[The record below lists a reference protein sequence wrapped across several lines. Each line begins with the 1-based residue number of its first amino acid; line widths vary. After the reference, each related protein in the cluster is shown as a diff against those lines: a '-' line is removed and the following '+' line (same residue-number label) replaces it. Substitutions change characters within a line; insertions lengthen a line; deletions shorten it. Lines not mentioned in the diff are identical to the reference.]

1 MNDAVLFDV
10 RDGVATMT
18 LNEGARLNPL
28 TQPLLQGLLGGLSRV
43 REDPDIRALLLTANG
58 RGFCVGADLEEFGRR
73 AADPASG
80 TLSDYV
86 GQLLREQASPIMLEM
101 RTLPVPVVC
110 AINGV
115 AAGGGVGLALSGDM
129 VLAARSAYFYLP
141 FMPSLGLVPDMGSSW
156 LVPRAVSPARA
167 LGLALT
173 GEKLDAQR
181 AAEWGLI
188 WACTDDEILQEA
200 ARALALRLAR
210 LPAHAILEARALAS
224 AAGRNS
230 LEQQLILECERQQ
243 ALIDGDSF
251 AEGVRAFAER
261 RLPVFAGRRNA

>member
-10 RDGVATMT
+10 REGVAMMT
-18 LNEGARLNPL
+18 LNEGERLNPL
-28 TQPLLQGLLGGLSRV
+28 TQPILHGVLDGLRRV
-43 REDPDIRALLLTANG
+43 REDTGIRALLLTADG
-58 RGFCVGADLEEFGRR
+58 RGFCVGADLQEFGRR
-73 AADPASG
+73 AADLASG
-80 TLSDYV
+80 TLGDYV
-86 GQLLREQASPIMLEM
+86 GELLREQAGPIMLAM
-101 RTLPVPVVC
+101 RALPVPVVC

-141 FMPSLGLVPDMGSSW
+141 FMPALGLVPDMGSSW

-173 GEKLDAQR
+173 GERLDAQR
-181 AAEWGLI
+181 AADWGLI
-188 WACTDDEILQEA
+188 WACVEDTELQRE
-200 ARALALRLAR
+200 ALRLAQQLAR
-210 LPAHAILEARALAS
+210 LPAHAIQEARALAV

-230 LEQQLILECERQQ
+230 LEQQLVLECERQQ
-243 ALIDGDSF
+243 GLIDGDSF

-261 RLPVFAGRRNA
+261 RTPVFAGRQTG

>member
-10 RDGVATMT
+10 QDGVATMT

-28 TQPLLQGLLGGLSRV
+28 TQPLLDGLLGGLRRV
-43 REDPDIRALLLTANG
+43 REDTDIRALILTANG
-58 RGFCVGADLEEFGRR
+58 RGFCVGADLQEFGRR
-73 AADPASG
+73 AADPATG

-86 GQLLREQASPIMLEM
+86 GQLLREQATPIILEM
-101 RTLPVPVVC
+101 RALPVPVVC

-141 FMPSLGLVPDMGSSW
+141 FMPALGLVPDMGASW
-156 LVPRAVSPARA
+156 LLPRALSSARA

-181 AAEWGLI
+181 AADWGLI
-188 WACTDDEILQEA
+188 WACIDEATLQQEA
-200 ARALALRLAR
+200 RVLAQQLAR
-210 LPAHAILEARALAS
+210 LPAHAVLEARALAV

-230 LEQQLILECERQQ
+230 LEQQLVLECERQQ
-243 ALIDGDSF
+243 VLIEGESF

-261 RLPVFAGRRNA
+261 RPPVFTGR

>member
-1 MNDAVLFDV
+1 MNDSVLFDV
-10 RDGVATMT
+10 EDGVATMT

-28 TQPLLQGLLGGLSRV
+28 TQPLLEGLLDGLHRV
-43 REDPDIRALLLTANG
+43 REDTSIRALLLTANG
-58 RGFCVGADLEEFGRR
+58 RGFCAGADLQEFGRR
-73 AADPASG
+73 AADPATGSLG
-80 TLSDYV
+80 DYV
-86 GQLLREQASPIMLEM
+86 GRLLRVQAAPIMLEI
-101 RTLPVPVVC
+101 RALPVPVVC

-141 FMPSLGLVPDMGSSW
+141 FMPALGLVPDMGSSW

-167 LGLALT
+167 IGLALT

-188 WACTDDEILQEA
+188 WACVDDAILQQA
-200 ARALALRLAR
+200 ARALALRLAC
-210 LPAHAILEARALAS
+210 LPPHAILEARALAS

-230 LEQQLILECERQQ
+230 MEQQLILECERQQ

-251 AEGVRAFAER
+251 AEGVRAFVER
-261 RLPVFAGRRNA
+261 RQPVFAGR

>member
-10 RDGVATMT
+10 REGVATMT

-28 TQPLLQGLLGGLSRV
+28 TQPILHGVLDGLRRV
-43 REDPDIRALLLTANG
+43 REDTGIRALLLTANG
-58 RGFCVGADLEEFGRR
+58 RGFCVGADLQEFGRR
-73 AADPASG
+73 AADPDGGSLG
-80 TLSDYV
+80 DHV
-86 GQLLREQASPIMLEM
+86 GRLLREQASPIMLAM
-101 RTLPVPVVC
+101 RALPVPVVC

-141 FMPSLGLVPDMGSSW
+141 FMPALGLVPDMGSSW

-173 GEKLDAQR
+173 GERLDAQR
-181 AAEWGLI
+181 AADWGLI
-188 WACTDDEILQEA
+188 WACVEDEALQHE
-200 ARALALRLAR
+200 ALRLAQQLAR
-210 LPAHAILEARALAS
+210 LPAHAIQEARALAV

-230 LEQQLILECERQQ
+230 LEQQLLLECERQQ
-243 ALIDGDSF
+243 ALIDGDDF

-261 RLPVFAGRRNA
+261 RPPVFAGR